1 VSLSTQFLDELRART
16 LLSAVIAPSVK
27 LLKAGRE
34 FKACCPFHSEKTP
47 SFTVNDEKGF
57 YHCFGCGAHGDAIR
71 FLTDARGLPFMDA
84 VKELAGKAGLDVPAA
99 DPRMR
104 DQAERSTDLTDV
116 MAAAQKWFAEQLQ
129 GIEGGEARRYLT
141 QRGISADMVARFG
154 LGLAPNGRNKLKAAL
169 SALGEDKLVDTGM
182 LIRPEEAN
190 KDSYDRFRGR
200 LMFPIRDQ
208 RGRVIGFG
216 GRILGD
222 GEPKYLNSP
231 ETVLFD
237 KGRTLYN
244 IDRAGP
250 ASRKAGRL
258 IVVEG
263 YMDVIGLD
271 RAGIGE
277 AVAPNGTALTEAQ
290 LERMWRLDPAPI
302 LCFDGD
308 SAGQKA
314 AIRAAARAL
323 PHLGPARTL
332 RFVALPAGQ
341 DPDDVVKAGGR
352 DAIEAL
358 LAAAEP
364 LVDKLWA
371 HELGAAPL
379 ATPEARAGL
388 KQRLVDHAATIADPS
403 LRQLYR
409 DEWLQRFDALVRPQ
423 RGASGG
429 GGGGFTARVPWK
441 KNKEGRFVPPPPPA
455 SAAARTIG
463 HSGTD
468 RATARALVLG
478 HALFPAAIG
487 DHLEAF
493 ATLPIPD
500 KPAATVR
507 DRMLDLAMTGE
518 VLDRRGFATIL
529 QSDDTA
535 AAWRDVSKGG
545 DIGFSFTRSDC
556 DPLVA
561 RRDLGLAIEALA
573 ANSEIAAALELATQR
588 LVAGDATAFEE
599 QQRLHAS
606 REAMNQRLANL
617 ASNE

>member
-104 DQAERSTDLTDV
+104 DQAERSTELTDV
-116 MAAAQKWFAEQLQ
+116 MASAQRWFAEQLH
-129 GIEGGEARRYLT
+129 GIDGGEARSYLK
-141 QRGISADMVARFG
+141 QRGIDDATVTRFG
-154 LGLAPNGRNKLKAAL
+154 IGLAPQGRNRLKAAL
-169 SALGEDKLVDTGM
+169 ASLGEDKLVDTGM
-182 LIRPEEAN
+182 LIRPDDAGKE
-190 KDSYDRFRGR
+190 SYDRFRGR
-200 LMFPIRDQ
+200 LMFPVRDQ
-208 RGRVIGFG
+208 RGRVIAFG
-216 GRILGD
+216 GRILGE

-231 ETVLFD
+231 ETILFD

-250 ASRKAGRL
+250 ASRKANRL

-263 YMDVIGLD
+263 YMDVIALD
-271 RAGIGE
+271 RAGIAE
-277 AVAPNGTALTEAQ
+277 VVAPNGTALTEAQ
-290 LERMWRLDPAPI
+290 LERMWRLDGAPI

-308 SAGQKA
+308 GAGQKA

-323 PHLGPARTL
+323 PHLGPERTL

-341 DPDDVVKAGGR
+341 DPDDVVKSGGR
-352 DAIEAL
+352 AAMEELLGAAI
-358 LAAAEP
+358 P
-364 LVDKLWA
+364 LVEKLWA
-371 HELGAAPL
+371 HERDAAPL
-379 ATPEARAGL
+379 DTPEARAGL
-388 KQRLVDHAATIADPS
+388 KQRLIDHAGTIADPS

-423 RGASGG
+423 REAGRSGN
-429 GGGGFTARVPWK
+429 FTPRTPWK
-441 KNKEGRFVPPPPPA
+441 KNKEGRFVPPPAPA
-455 SAAARTIG
+455 SAAARDIAAT
-463 HSGTD
+463 GTD

-487 DHLEAF
+487 DHIEAL

-500 KPAATVR
+500 KPAARVR
-507 DRMLDLAMTGE
+507 DRMLDLAMAGE
-518 VLDRRGFATIL
+518 VLDRAGFATIL
-529 QSDDTA
+529 QTEDTA

-556 DPLVA
+556 DPEVA

-573 ANSEIAAALELATQR
+573 AASEIEAALVEATRR
-588 LVAGDATAFEE
+588 LMSGDDSAFEE

>member
-104 DQAERSTDLTDV
+104 DQAERSTELTDV
-116 MAAAQKWFAEQLQ
+116 MASAQRWFAEQLH
-129 GIEGGEARRYLT
+129 GIDGGDARAYLK
-141 QRGISADMVARFG
+141 QRGIDDATVTRFG
-154 LGLAPNGRNKLKAAL
+154 IGLAPQGRNRLKAAL
-169 SALGEDKLVDTGM
+169 ASLGEDKLVDTGM
-182 LIRPEEAN
+182 LIRPDDAGKE
-190 KDSYDRFRGR
+190 SYDRFRGR
-200 LMFPIRDQ
+200 LMFPVRDQ
-208 RGRVIGFG
+208 RGRVIAFG
-216 GRILGD
+216 GRILGE

-231 ETVLFD
+231 ETILFD

-250 ASRKAGRL
+250 ASRKANRL

-263 YMDVIGLD
+263 YMDVIALD
-271 RAGIGE
+271 RAGIAE
-277 AVAPNGTALTEAQ
+277 VVAPNGTALTEAQ
-290 LERMWRLDPAPI
+290 LERMWRLDGAPI

-308 SAGQKA
+308 GAGQKA

-323 PHLGPARTL
+323 PHLGPERTL

-341 DPDDVVKAGGR
+341 DPDDVVKSGGR
-352 DAIEAL
+352 AAMEELLGAAI
-358 LAAAEP
+358 P
-364 LVDKLWA
+364 LVEKLWA
-371 HELGAAPL
+371 HERDAAPL
-379 ATPEARAGL
+379 DTPEARAGL
-388 KQRLVDHAATIADPS
+388 KQRLIDHAGTIADPS

-423 RGASGG
+423 REAGRSGN
-429 GGGGFTARVPWK
+429 FTPRTPWK
-441 KNKEGRFVPPPPPA
+441 KNKEGRFVPPPAPA
-455 SAAARTIG
+455 SAAARDIAAT
-463 HSGTD
+463 GTD

-487 DHLEAF
+487 DHIEAL

-500 KPAATVR
+500 KPAARVR
-507 DRMLDLAMTGE
+507 DRMLDLAMAGE
-518 VLDRRGFATIL
+518 VLDRAGFATIL
-529 QSDDTA
+529 QTEDTA

-556 DPLVA
+556 DPEVA

-573 ANSEIAAALELATQR
+573 AASEIEAAL
-588 LVAGDATAFEE
+588 VDATRRLMGGDDSAFEE

>member
-1 VSLSTQFLDELRART
+1 
-16 LLSAVIAPSVK
+16 
-27 LLKAGRE
+27 
-34 FKACCPFHSEKTP
+34 
-47 SFTVNDEKGF
+47 
-57 YHCFGCGAHGDAIR
+57 
-71 FLTDARGLPFMDA
+71 
-84 VKELAGKAGLDVPAA
+84 
-99 DPRMR
+99 
-104 DQAERSTDLTDV
+104 
-116 MAAAQKWFAEQLQ
+116 
-129 GIEGGEARRYLT
+129 
-141 QRGISADMVARFG
+141 
-154 LGLAPNGRNKLKAAL
+154 
-169 SALGEDKLVDTGM
+169 
-182 LIRPEEAN
+182 
-190 KDSYDRFRGR
+190 
-200 LMFPIRDQ
+200 
-208 RGRVIGFG
+208 
-216 GRILGD
+216 
-222 GEPKYLNSP
+222 
-231 ETVLFD
+231 
-237 KGRTLYN
+237 
-244 IDRAGP
+244 
-250 ASRKAGRL
+250 
-258 IVVEG
+258 
-263 YMDVIGLD
+263 
-271 RAGIGE
+271 
-277 AVAPNGTALTEAQ
+277 
-290 LERMWRLDPAPI
+290 MWRLAPAPI

-314 AIRAAARAL
+314 SIRAATRAL
-323 PHLGPARTL
+323 PHLGSERTL

-429 GGGGFTARVPWK
+429 GGGGGGGFTARVPWK

-518 VLDRRGFATIL
+518 VLDRTGFATIL